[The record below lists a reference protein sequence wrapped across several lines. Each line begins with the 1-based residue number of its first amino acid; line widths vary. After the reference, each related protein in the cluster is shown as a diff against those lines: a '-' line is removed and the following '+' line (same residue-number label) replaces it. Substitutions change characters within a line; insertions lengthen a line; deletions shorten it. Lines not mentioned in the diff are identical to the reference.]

1 MSLDKFFTRDIS
13 NKGIELPLPLP
24 NGMPSGDHL
33 VILGKWSDEFRTQ
46 EAEMK
51 REAVQA
57 ASKYHDDKVKR
68 AKAMREIEIKFV
80 SSLVVGWSFDV
91 EFNQKNVQKLL
102 FNAPQIMEL
111 VDRAVVNDSL
121 FFGKPS
127 IGSSSTQEPTSN
139 STESQKDQKDPQ
151 DNT

>member
-33 VILGKWSDEFRTQ
+33 VILGKWSDKFRTE

-57 ASKYHDDKVKR
+57 ASKYQDDKVKR

-80 SSLVVGWSFDV
+80 SSLVTGWSFDV
-91 EFNQKNVQKLL
+91 AFNQNNVQKFL

-111 VDRAVVNDSL
+111 IDRAVVNDSL

-127 IGSSSTQEPTSN
+127 IGSSNTQEPISN
-139 STESQKDQKDPQ
+139 STESQEVQKDLQ

>member
-33 VILGKWSDEFRTQ
+33 VIVGKWSDTFRTE

-57 ASKYHDDKVKR
+57 ASKYQDDKVKR
-68 AKAMREIEIKFV
+68 AKVMREIEIKFV
-80 SSLVVGWSFDV
+80 SSLVTGWSFDV

-127 IGSSSTQEPTSN
+127 IGSSNTQEPTSN
-139 STESQKDQKDPQ
+139 STESQKVQSDRQ

>member
-57 ASKYHDDKVKR
+57 ASKYQDDKVKR

-111 VDRAVVNDSL
+111 VDKAVVNDSL

>member
-1 MSLDKFFTRDIS
+1 MSLDKFFTRDTS

-33 VILGKWSDEFRTQ
+33 VIVGKWSDKFRTE

-57 ASKYHDDKVKR
+57 ASKYQDDKEKR

-80 SSLVVGWSFDV
+80 SSLVIGWSFDV
-91 EFNQKNVQKLL
+91 EFSQKNVQKLL

-127 IGSSSTQEPTSN
+127 IGSLSTQEPISN
-139 STESQKDQKDPQ
+139 LTESQKDQKDPQ

>member
-1 MSLDKFFTRDIS
+1 MSLDKFFTRETS

-33 VILGKWSDEFRTQ
+33 VIVGKWSDKFRTE

-57 ASKYHDDKVKR
+57 ASKYQDDKVKR

-111 VDRAVVNDSL
+111 VDKAVVNDSL

>member
-13 NKGIELPLPLP
+13 NKGIKLPLPLP

-33 VILGKWSDEFRTQ
+33 VILGKWSDKFRTE

-57 ASKYHDDKVKR
+57 ASKYQDDKEKR

-80 SSLVVGWSFDV
+80 SSLVIGWSFDV
-91 EFNQKNVQKLL
+91 EFNQKNVQKFL

-111 VDRAVVNDSL
+111 VDQSVVKDSL

-127 IGSSSTQEPTSN
+127 IGSSSMQEPTSN

>member
-57 ASKYHDDKVKR
+57 ASKYHDDKEKR

-111 VDRAVVNDSL
+111 VDKAVVNDSL

-151 DNT
+151 DNI

>member
-111 VDRAVVNDSL
+111 VDKAVVNDSL

-139 STESQKDQKDPQ
+139 STESQKGQKDPQ

>member
-80 SSLVVGWSFDV
+80 SSLVVRWSFDV

-111 VDRAVVNDSL
+111 VDKAVVNDSL

-151 DNT
+151 DNI

>member
-1 MSLDKFFTRDIS
+1 MSLDKFFTRETS

-24 NGMPSGDHL
+24 NGMPSGDYL
-33 VILGKWSDEFRTQ
+33 VIVGKWSDTFRTE

-57 ASKYHDDKVKR
+57 ASKYQDDKVKR
-68 AKAMREIEIKFV
+68 AKVMHEIEVKFL
-80 SSLVVGWSFDV
+80 SALVIGWSFDV

-127 IGSSSTQEPTSN
+127 IGSSNTQELTSN
-139 STESQKDQKDPQ
+139 STESQKAQKDPQ

>member
-80 SSLVVGWSFDV
+80 SSLVIGWSFDV

-111 VDRAVVNDSL
+111 VDKAVVNDSL

-127 IGSSSTQEPTSN
+127 IGSLSTQEPTSN

>member
-1 MSLDKFFTRDIS
+1 MSLDKFFTREIS

-33 VILGKWSDEFRTQ
+33 VIVGKWSDTFRTE

-57 ASKYHDDKVKR
+57 ASKYQDDKIKR
-68 AKAMREIEIKFV
+68 AKAMYEIEVKFL

-111 VDRAVVNDSL
+111 VDKAVVNNSL

-127 IGSSSTQEPTSN
+127 IDSLNTQEPTSN
-139 STESQKDQKDPQ
+139 STESQKAQSDQQ

>member
-24 NGMPSGDHL
+24 NGVPSRDHL

-57 ASKYHDDKVKR
+57 ASKYQDDKVKR

-127 IGSSSTQEPTSN
+127 IGSSNTQEPTSN

>member
-24 NGMPSGDHL
+24 NGTPSDDHL

-111 VDRAVVNDSL
+111 VDKAVVNDSL

-127 IGSSSTQEPTSN
+127 IGSSNTQEPTSN

>member
-1 MSLDKFFTRDIS
+1 MSLDKFFTRDTS

-33 VILGKWSDEFRTQ
+33 VIVGKWSDKFRTE

-57 ASKYHDDKVKR
+57 ASKYQDDKEKR
-68 AKAMREIEIKFV
+68 AKTMREIEIKFV
-80 SSLVVGWSFDV
+80 SSLVIGWSFDV
-91 EFNQKNVQKLL
+91 EFSQKNVQKLL

-127 IGSSSTQEPTSN
+127 IGSLSTQEPILN
-139 STESQKDQKDPQ
+139 LTESQKDQKDLQ

>member
-33 VILGKWSDEFRTQ
+33 VILGKWSDKFRTE

-57 ASKYHDDKVKR
+57 ASKYQDDKVKR

-80 SSLVVGWSFDV
+80 SSLVTGWSFDV
-91 EFNQKNVQKLL
+91 EFNQKNVQKFL

-111 VDRAVVNDSL
+111 VDQSVVKDSL

-127 IGSSSTQEPTSN
+127 IGSSNTQEPISN
-139 STESQKDQKDPQ
+139 STESQEVQKDLQ

>member
-33 VILGKWSDEFRTQ
+33 VVLGKWSDKFRTE

-57 ASKYHDDKVKR
+57 ASKYQDDKVKR

-80 SSLVVGWSFDV
+80 SSLVIGWSFDV
-91 EFNQKNVQKLL
+91 EFDQKNVQKLF

-111 VDRAVVNDSL
+111 VDQSVVKDSL

>member
-1 MSLDKFFTRDIS
+1 MSLDKFFTRETS

-24 NGMPSGDHL
+24 NGMPSGDYL
-33 VILGKWSDEFRTQ
+33 VIVGKWSDTLRTE

-57 ASKYHDDKVKR
+57 ASKYQDDKVKR
-68 AKAMREIEIKFV
+68 AKAMYEIEVKFI
-80 SSLVVGWSFDV
+80 SALVIGWSFDV

-111 VDRAVVNDSL
+111 VDQSVVKDSL

>member
-1 MSLDKFFTRDIS
+1 MSLDKFFTRETS

-33 VILGKWSDEFRTQ
+33 VIVGKWSDKFRTE

-57 ASKYHDDKVKR
+57 ASKYQDDKEKR

-80 SSLVVGWSFDV
+80 SSLVIGWSFDV

-121 FFGKPS
+121 FFGKPL
-127 IGSSSTQEPTSN
+127 IGSSSTQEPISN
-139 STESQKDQKDPQ
+139 STESQKGQKDPQ
-151 DNT
+151 DNI

>member
-111 VDRAVVNDSL
+111 VDKAVVNDSL

-127 IGSSSTQEPTSN
+127 IGSSNTQEPTSN
-139 STESQKDQKDPQ
+139 STESQKAQSDQQ

>member
-1 MSLDKFFTRDIS
+1 MSLDKFFTRETS
-13 NKGIELPLPLP
+13 NKGIELPLHLP

-33 VILGKWSDEFRTQ
+33 VIVGKWSDKFRTE

-57 ASKYHDDKVKR
+57 ASKYQDDKEKR

-80 SSLVVGWSFDV
+80 SSLVIGWSFDV

-127 IGSSSTQEPTSN
+127 IGSLSTQDPISN
-139 STESQKDQKDPQ
+139 LTESQKGQKDPQ
-151 DNT
+151 DNI

>member
-1 MSLDKFFTRDIS
+1 MSLDKFFTRETS

-33 VILGKWSDEFRTQ
+33 IIIGKWSDTFRTE

-57 ASKYHDDKVKR
+57 ASKYQDDKVKR
-68 AKAMREIEIKFV
+68 AKAMHEIEVKFL
-80 SSLVVGWSFDV
+80 SALVIGWSFDV

-151 DNT
+151 DNI

>member
-1 MSLDKFFTRDIS
+1 MSLDKFFTRETS
-13 NKGIELPLPLP
+13 NKGIKLPLPLP

-33 VILGKWSDEFRTQ
+33 TIVGKWSDTFRTE

-57 ASKYHDDKVKR
+57 ASKYQDDKVKR
-68 AKAMREIEIKFV
+68 AKAMYEIEVKFV
-80 SSLVVGWSFDV
+80 SSLVIGWSFDV

-111 VDRAVVNDSL
+111 VDKAVVNNSL

-127 IGSSSTQEPTSN
+127 IGSLSMQEPTSN
-139 STESQKDQKDPQ
+139 STESQKVQSDQQ

>member
-68 AKAMREIEIKFV
+68 AKAMREIELKVV

-111 VDRAVVNDSL
+111 VDKAVVNDSL

-151 DNT
+151 DNI

>member
-33 VILGKWSDEFRTQ
+33 VILGKWSDTFRTE

-57 ASKYHDDKVKR
+57 ASKYQDDKIKR
-68 AKAMREIEIKFV
+68 AKAMYEIEVKFL
-80 SSLVVGWSFDV
+80 SSLVIGWSFDV
-91 EFNQKNVQKLL
+91 EFSQKNVQKLL

-111 VDRAVVNDSL
+111 VDQAVVNNSL

-127 IGSSSTQEPTSN
+127 IGYSNTQEPTSN
-139 STESQKDQKDPQ
+139 STESQKAQSDQQ

>member
-111 VDRAVVNDSL
+111 VDKAVVNDSL

>member
-1 MSLDKFFTRDIS
+1 
-13 NKGIELPLPLP
+13 
-24 NGMPSGDHL
+24 
-33 VILGKWSDEFRTQ
+33 
-46 EAEMK
+46 MK

-57 ASKYHDDKVKR
+57 ASKYQDDKEKR

-80 SSLVVGWSFDV
+80 SSLVIGWSFDV
-91 EFNQKNVQKLL
+91 EFSQKNVQKLL

-127 IGSSSTQEPTSN
+127 IGSLSTQEPISN
-139 STESQKDQKDPQ
+139 LTESQKGQKDPQ
-151 DNT
+151 DNI